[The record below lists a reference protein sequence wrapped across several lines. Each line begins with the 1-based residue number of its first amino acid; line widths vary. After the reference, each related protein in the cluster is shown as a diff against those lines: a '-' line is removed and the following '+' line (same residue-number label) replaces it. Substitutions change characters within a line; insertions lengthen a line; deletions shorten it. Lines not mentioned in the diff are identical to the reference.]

1 MRLDYQLPSTPLRPF
16 VTVHAF
22 VGEVDAPATEV
33 LPAMLPNLH
42 LRLAGHSRYGFGHAP
57 ARPAPRVAL
66 VGPTSEAYRI
76 ELEPGLEML
85 CLGLLPAGWSALLGA
100 PAHDYADRLFDGAEL
115 WGATAVEQLCD
126 MLAADRDQASR
137 IRTLERFL
145 SLRMRPRAAMQPLAA
160 IDHWLEFSPDLSLDA
175 LAASLDVGSR
185 HLRRLTLEHYGA
197 SPKTLAM
204 KYRAL
209 RAAADMASRGTTAME
224 QALALFADQAH
235 LTRDFRRFVGWT
247 PVAFMRQRQNVAA
260 YTLAGRRQ
268 AGASRP
274 LSLLS

>member
-1 MRLDYQLPSTPLRPF
+1 MRLDYQLPSAPLRSL

-22 VGEVDAPATEV
+22 VAEVQAPATEV
-33 LPAMLPNLH
+33 LLAMLPNLH
-42 LRLAGHSRYGFGHAP
+42 VRLAGHSRYGFGDAP

-85 CLGLLPAGWSALLGA
+85 CLGLLPAGWNALLGA
-100 PAHDYADRLFDGAEL
+100 PAQDFADQLFDGAGL
-115 WGATAVEQLCD
+115 WGEQAVERLCD
-126 MLAADRDQASR
+126 MLAADRDQATR

-145 SLRMRPRAAMQPLAA
+145 MLRMRPGAAAHPLAA
-160 IDHWLEFSPDLSLDA
+160 TDHWLEFSPDLSLDT

-197 SPKTLAM
+197 SSKTLAM

-209 RAAADMASRGTTAME
+209 RVAASMASRGATAME
-224 QALALFADQAH
+224 QALGLFADQAH
-235 LTRDFRRFVGWT
+235 LTRDFRRFVGWM